1 MYLTMNDSRMVSIA
15 QVQEFIKVGTHVDF
29 QSASA
34 KETYQWVDEVLLR
47 FRYFSCRK
55 KEKSVIREYVHAA
68 TGYSH
73 SQITRLVGKKKKL
86 GKVFLSST
94 RRHTFTRR
102 YTSDDIARLI
112 ETDNAHSRLSGQGT
126 KRICDR
132 EYTIFGDQR
141 FRRLKDISVSHIY
154 NLRRTRQYVSHALTV
169 SKTQSVN
176 VSIAER
182 CKPDPQG
189 RPGHLRVDTV
199 HQGDREDEKGVYH
212 INLVDEV
219 TQWEIVVA
227 VEKISEAYLEP
238 LLEDAINQFPFL
250 ILGFHSDNGSE
261 YINHVV
267 ARLLNKLLIRQ
278 TKSRARHCNDN
289 ALAETKNGSIIRKH
303 MGHMHIPQKFA
314 SMINEFYRTHL
325 NVYLNFHR
333 PCGFAERKI
342 DARGKEKKVY
352 NLYLT
357 PYEALAGHP
366 DALKFLKEDVTF
378 EKLDGIARTVSDNAC
393 ATAMQKAKAALFK
406 SFSSFKK

>member
-1 MYLTMNDSRMVSIA
+1 MVSIA
-15 QVQEFIKVGTHVDF
+15 QVQEFIKVGTHVDLR
-29 QSASA
+29 SASA

-55 KEKSVIREYVHAA
+55 KEKSVIREYVHTA

-73 SQITRLVGKKKKL
+73 SQITRMVGKKKKL

-112 ETDNAHSRLSGQGT
+112 ETDNAHSRLSGQAA

-154 NLRRTRQYVSHALTV
+154 NLRETRQYVSHALTV

-176 VSIAER
+176 VPIGER
-182 CKPDPQG
+182 CKPNPQG
-189 RPGHLRVDTV
+189 RPGFLRVDTV

-261 YINHVV
+261 YINYMV

-303 MGHMHIPQKFA
+303 MGHMYIPQPCA
-314 SMINEFYRTHL
+314 RAINEFYRTHL

-357 PYEALAGHP
+357 PYEALGGHP
-366 DALKFLKEDVTF
+366 DALKFLKEGVTL
-378 EKLDGIARTVSDNAC
+378 EKLEGIARTMSDNAC
-393 ATAMQKAKAALFK
+393 AIAMQKAKVALFK

>member
-1 MYLTMNDSRMVSIA
+1 MVSIA
-15 QVQEFIKVGTHVDF
+15 QVQEFIKVGTHVDLRST
-29 QSASA
+29 SAE
-34 KETYQWVDEVLLR
+34 ETYQWVDEVLLR
-47 FRYFSCRK
+47 FRYFSCQK
-55 KEKSVIREYVHAA
+55 KERSVIRKYIRTA

-112 ETDNAHSRLSGQGT
+112 ETDNAHSRLSGQAT
-126 KRICDR
+126 KRICNR

-141 FRRLKDISVSHIY
+141 FGRLKDISVSHIY
-154 NLRRTRQYVSHALTV
+154 NLRETRQYASHALTI

-176 VSIAER
+176 VPIGER
-182 CKPDPQG
+182 CKPNPQG
-189 RPGHLRVDTV
+189 RPGFLRVDTV

-219 TQWEIVVA
+219 TQWQIVVA
-227 VEKISEAYLEP
+227 VEKISEAYLGP

-303 MGHMHIPQKFA
+303 MGHMYIAQKFA
-314 SMINEFYRTHL
+314 GVINQFYRTHL
-325 NVYLNFHR
+325 NIYLNFHR

-357 PYEALAGHP
+357 PHEALLGHC
-366 DALKFLKEDVTF
+366 DALKFLKKGATL
-378 EKLDGIARTVSDNAC
+378 EKLDVIARTMSDNAC
-393 ATAMQKAKAALFK
+393 ATAMQKAKVELFK